1 MKIKSSDPHQV
12 RWFSTEIPPHP
23 RNTARGY
30 PDPVLEVSFNNEE
43 ILVTSNGIPTFEFVS
58 ATPNGLRGQ
67 DFKWAIPCFPEPADE
82 LTQIP
87 LLGMVAITTVG
98 LPIYG
103 PNEAQHPPLTPPQI
117 RPSGVFVGNLRLTA
131 IARPNRTSVRGTMR
145 IPIDTEKGKKDV
157 TVVFPGPPGRGEIRF
172 VGEDLFEVE

>member
-1 MKIKSSDPHQV
+1 MPLVFGAETVFYRVKIESADPHKV

-30 PDPVLEVSFNNEE
+30 PDPELEVSFNNEE
-43 ILVTSNGIPTFEFVS
+43 ILVTSNGIPTFELVS

-67 DFKWAIPCFPEPADE
+67 DFKWAIPRFPEPADE

-87 LLGMVAITTVG
+87 LLGTVAIITVG

-103 PNEAQHPPLTPPQI
+103 PNEAQHPHPYGDPYI
-117 RPSGVFVGNLRLTA
+117 NGIF
-131 IARPNRTSVRGTMR
+131 
-145 IPIDTEKGKKDV
+145 D
-157 TVVFPGPPGRGEIRF
+157 
-172 VGEDLFEVE
+172 